1 MRHEEE
7 GEALNPETTRAFL
20 RIHAEREARAQAPPP
35 DAPTVADLA
44 ESLGMPLEEARSILR
59 EARARVAAESAVAG
73 EAHEAGGSTVRGSRT
88 LSWTFLGAGVL
99 LFGTLLMSV
108 RTVPAPSSAYETNPL
123 VVPAQMAPPD
133 PFMTPDSSGMTV
145 TNVDRLANGF
155 EISVAS
161 DTTTVTL
168 PGTPPGYG
176 TSYRKA
182 EYASAWAVRERL
194 AQRIVDLVKRSDAEG
209 VFVNARVLNVGLRV
223 GGGKTTTL
231 RVPVPPYAF
240 PLTGNDGAEAGLLR
254 SVERTIEVGWDAIV
268 DATPQ

>member
-20 RIHAEREARAQAPPP
+20 RVHAEREARAQAPPP

-59 EARARVAAESAVAG
+59 EARSRVVGEAAVAG
-73 EAHEAGGSTVRGSRT
+73 ETEAVGQNPTVGGRT
-88 LSWTFLGAGVL
+88 LAWTFLGAGVL
-99 LFGTLLMSV
+99 LLGTLLTSF
-108 RTVPAPSSAYETNPL
+108 RTAPAPSSASETIPL
-123 VVPAQMAPPD
+123 VTPAQMATPD
-133 PFMTPDSSGMTV
+133 PFMTPYAPGAAV

-161 DTTTVTL
+161 DTTTVTE

-182 EYASAWAVRERL
+182 EFASAWAVRERL

-240 PLTGNDGAEAGLLR
+240 PLTGNAGAEEALRR
-254 SVERTIEVGWDAIV
+254 SVEDALEAGWPAIV